1 MTTVDNTQAAKT
13 RAARRRLRTYRRRWF
28 IAMGIIMALVVASII
43 VLVLTQVG
51 MLSEE
56 PWVMVGIIVGSLAA
70 LASVIVTM
78 IEAAFEPTIG
88 TRRKA

>member
-1 MTTVDNTQAAKT
+1 
-13 RAARRRLRTYRRRWF
+13 
-28 IAMGIIMALVVASII
+28 MGIIMALVVASII
-43 VLVLTQVG
+43 VLVLTQAG